1 MKQIFLLI
9 AFFSTILTAR
19 AQMPSA
25 GSGIKGR
32 ISGTVVDSLT
42 KKPVDYAT
50 ISISRSGGK
59 AILTGTLTDEKG
71 NFKLNDIAP
80 GSYKIS
86 VTFIGYP
93 TKVIDPVTTTLSKPD
108 ANMGTVIIAPS
119 AKALSAVTVQGTTPV
134 IENRIDKIVYNAEKD
149 ITSTGGNATDILRK
163 VPLVSVDLDGK
174 PSLRGD
180 QNVRILINGKPS
192 GALSSSVA
200 DVLRTIPSDQIKSIE
215 VITSPSAK
223 YDAEGSGGIIN
234 IITKTKDVSG
244 LSGSVSG
251 GIGTRQNNGN
261 ANLNYKQ
268 NRLSISGNL
277 GSNFAWPQTSL
288 VDLRQEFSSGKI
300 INQNSSAETKRNGTI
315 GSVNVGYDLNNYNS
329 ISTNIRVNGGGFKTD
344 GTSNNFDSSNQF
356 DDDYISNNLN
366 KASFSGFDWNAD
378 YTRKFKKEG
387 EELTFA
393 GQWSHSKIATDFRTG
408 YLGFDNNTDIAR
420 FPNQLGAN
428 NGINDEYTAQADY
441 VLPINK
447 SIKLE
452 AGGKT
457 ILRRIN
463 SDYSVS
469 NQANDLNNQAN
480 GTNPFIYNPTLSN
493 QYDYKQ
499 DVYAGYSVL
508 TFTLP
513 KSFSLQAGARVE
525 NTDIEGTPSNAT
537 QSGLQ
542 SFPQNYTN
550 FVPSFILSKTVK
562 GTQTY
567 KLTYNKRIQRPSL
580 QYLNPFIN
588 KANQDNQSEGR
599 PDLSPEIS
607 QTVELGYNTFIGASV
622 INVSV
627 YYKYTN
633 DLIEGIT
640 RTVFDSDLNRNVQR
654 TTFQNIGTNNSYGAS
669 FFGSVTPWKPLT
681 IRSSINTYT
690 YKPTV
695 NADQA
700 GNQSTTGTYFNYNA
714 FLSGSFTFKKGWSAE
729 FFGVFNSPRRT
740 IQGENPAF
748 SLFGFGAKKE
758 IIAKKFT
765 LGLNALSPFQK
776 YLKLDQNISSSNFTQ
791 TQKIRYP
798 LQSFGISFTYN
809 FGKVTYGAQ
818 TKKKGVKNDDLLQG
832 GDQTG
837 GGAAGG
843 VGGGPR

>member
-1 MKQIFLLI
+1 MKRIFLLI
-9 AFFSTILTAR
+9 AFFSTILTAQ

-32 ISGTVVDSLT
+32 ISGTVIDSIT

-59 AILTGTLTDEKG
+59 AILNGTLTDEKG

-108 ANMGTVIIAPS
+108 NNMGTVVIAPS

-149 ITSTGGNATDILRK
+149 ITSAGGNATDLLRK

-288 VDLRQEFSSGKI
+288 VDLRQEFSSGKV
-300 INQNSSAETKRNGTI
+300 INQESSAETKRNGTI
-315 GSVNVGYDLNNYNS
+315 GSVNVGYDFNNYNS
-329 ISTNIRVNGGGFKTD
+329 ISSNIRVNGGGFKTD
-344 GTSNNFDSSNQF
+344 GSSNNFDSSNQF
-356 DDDYISNNLN
+356 DDNYTSNNLN

-387 EELTFA
+387 EELTIA
-393 GQWSHSKIATDFRTG
+393 GQWSHSKINTDFRTR
-408 YLGFDNNTDIAR
+408 YFDFDNNTDIAR

-428 NGINDEYTAQADY
+428 NGLNDEYTAQADY

-447 SIKLE
+447 AIKLE
-452 AGGKT
+452 AGGKS

-463 SDYSVS
+463 SDYNVS
-469 NQANDLNNQAN
+469 NQVNDLNNQAT
-480 GTNPFIYNPTLSN
+480 GANPFVYNPNLSN
-493 QYDYKQ
+493 LYDYKQ
-499 DVYAGYSVL
+499 DVYAGYTVL

-525 NTDIEGTPSNAT
+525 NTDIEGKPTNAT
-537 QSGLQ
+537 QTGLQ
-542 SFPQNYTN
+542 TFPQNYTN

-599 PDLSPEIS
+599 PDLRPEIA

-640 RTVFDSDLNRNVQR
+640 RTVFDNDLNRNVQR

-681 IRSSINTYT
+681 IRSSINTFT

-695 NADQA
+695 NPDQA
-700 GNQSTTGTYFNYNA
+700 GNQSTSGTYFNYNA

-776 YLKLDQNISSSNFTQ
+776 YLKLDQNISSPTFTQ

-832 GDQTG
+832 GDQ
-837 GGAAGG
+837 GGAPGG
-843 VGGGPR
+843 GGGPR

>member
-1 MKQIFLLI
+1 MKRIFLLI
-9 AFFSTILTAR
+9 AFFSTILTAQ

-32 ISGTVVDSLT
+32 ISGTVIDSIS

-108 ANMGTVIIAPS
+108 NNMGTVVIAPS

-149 ITSTGGNATDILRK
+149 ITSAGGNATDLLRK

-288 VDLRQEFSSGKI
+288 VDLRQEFSSGKV
-300 INQNSSAETKRNGTI
+300 INQESSAETKRNGTI
-315 GSVNVGYDLNNYNS
+315 GSVNVGYDFNNYNS
-329 ISTNIRVNGGGFKTD
+329 ISSNIRVNGGGFKTD
-344 GTSNNFDSSNQF
+344 GSSNNFDSSNQF
-356 DDDYISNNLN
+356 DDYYTSNNLN

-387 EELTFA
+387 EELTIA
-393 GQWSHSKIATDFRTG
+393 GQWSHSKISTDFRTG
-408 YLGFDNNTDIAR
+408 YFGFDNNTDIAR

-428 NGINDEYTAQADY
+428 NGLNDEYTAQADY

-447 SIKLE
+447 AIKLE
-452 AGGKT
+452 AGGKS

-463 SDYSVS
+463 SDYNVS

-480 GTNPFIYNPTLSN
+480 GTNPFVYNSNLSN
-493 QYDYKQ
+493 LYDYKQ
-499 DVYAGYSVL
+499 DVYAGYTVL

-525 NTDIEGTPSNAT
+525 NTDIEGKPTNAT
-537 QSGLQ
+537 QTGLQ
-542 SFPQNYTN
+542 TFPQNYTN

-599 PDLSPEIS
+599 PDLRPEIA

-640 RTVFDSDLNRNVQR
+640 RTVFDNDLNRNVQR
-654 TTFQNIGTNNSYGAS
+654 TTFQNIGKNNSYGAS

-681 IRSSINTYT
+681 IRSSINTFT

-700 GNQSTTGTYFNYNA
+700 GNQSTSGTYFNYNA

-776 YLKLDQNISSSNFTQ
+776 YLKLDQNISSPTFTQ

-832 GDQTG
+832 GDQ
-837 GGAAGG
+837 GGAPGG
-843 VGGGPR
+843 GGGPR

>member
-1 MKQIFLLI
+1 MKRIFLLI
-9 AFFSTILTAR
+9 AFFSTILTAQ

-32 ISGTVVDSLT
+32 ISGTVIDSIS

-108 ANMGTVIIAPS
+108 NNMGTVVIAPS

-149 ITSTGGNATDILRK
+149 ITSAGGNATDLLRK

-288 VDLRQEFSSGKI
+288 VDLRQEFSSGKV
-300 INQNSSAETKRNGTI
+300 INQESSAETKRNGTI
-315 GSVNVGYDLNNYNS
+315 GSVNVGYDFNNYNS
-329 ISTNIRVNGGGFKTD
+329 ISSNIRVNGGGFKTD
-344 GTSNNFDSSNQF
+344 GSSNNFDSSNQF
-356 DDDYISNNLN
+356 DDYYTSNNLN

-387 EELTFA
+387 EELTIA
-393 GQWSHSKIATDFRTG
+393 GQWSHSKISTDFRTG
-408 YLGFDNNTDIAR
+408 YFSFDNNTDIAR

-428 NGINDEYTAQADY
+428 NGLNDEYTAQADY

-447 SIKLE
+447 AIKLE
-452 AGGKT
+452 AGGKS

-463 SDYSVS
+463 SDYNVS

-480 GTNPFIYNPTLSN
+480 GTNPFVYNSNLSN
-493 QYDYKQ
+493 LYDYKQ
-499 DVYAGYSVL
+499 DVYAGYTVL

-525 NTDIEGTPSNAT
+525 NTDIEGKPTNAT
-537 QSGLQ
+537 QTGLQ
-542 SFPQNYTN
+542 TFPQNYTN

-599 PDLSPEIS
+599 PDLRPEIA

-640 RTVFDSDLNRNVQR
+640 RTVFDNDLNRNVQR
-654 TTFQNIGTNNSYGAS
+654 TTFQNIGKNNSYGAS

-681 IRSSINTYT
+681 IRSSINTFT

-700 GNQSTTGTYFNYNA
+700 GNQSTSGTYFNYNA
-714 FLSGSFTFKKGWSAE
+714 FLSGSFAFKKGWSAE

-776 YLKLDQNISSSNFTQ
+776 YLKLDQNISSPTFTQ

-832 GDQTG
+832 GDQ
-837 GGAAGG
+837 GGAPGG
-843 VGGGPR
+843 GGGPR

>member
-1 MKQIFLLI
+1 
-9 AFFSTILTAR
+9 
-19 AQMPSA
+19 
-25 GSGIKGR
+25 
-32 ISGTVVDSLT
+32 
-42 KKPVDYAT
+42 
-50 ISISRSGGK
+50 
-59 AILTGTLTDEKG
+59 
-71 NFKLNDIAP
+71 
-80 GSYKIS
+80 
-86 VTFIGYP
+86 
-93 TKVIDPVTTTLSKPD
+93 
-108 ANMGTVIIAPS
+108 
-119 AKALSAVTVQGTTPV
+119 
-134 IENRIDKIVYNAEKD
+134 
-149 ITSTGGNATDILRK
+149 
-163 VPLVSVDLDGK
+163 
-174 PSLRGD
+174 
-180 QNVRILINGKPS
+180 
-192 GALSSSVA
+192 
-200 DVLRTIPSDQIKSIE
+200 
-215 VITSPSAK
+215 
-223 YDAEGSGGIIN
+223 
-234 IITKTKDVSG
+234 
-244 LSGSVSG
+244 
-251 GIGTRQNNGN
+251 
-261 ANLNYKQ
+261 
-268 NRLSISGNL
+268 
-277 GSNFAWPQTSL
+277 
-288 VDLRQEFSSGKI
+288 
-300 INQNSSAETKRNGTI
+300 
-315 GSVNVGYDLNNYNS
+315 
-329 ISTNIRVNGGGFKTD
+329 
-344 GTSNNFDSSNQF
+344 
-356 DDDYISNNLN
+356 
-366 KASFSGFDWNAD
+366 
-378 YTRKFKKEG
+378 
-387 EELTFA
+387 
-393 GQWSHSKIATDFRTG
+393 
-408 YLGFDNNTDIAR
+408 
-420 FPNQLGAN
+420 
-428 NGINDEYTAQADY
+428 
-441 VLPINK
+441 
-447 SIKLE
+447 
-452 AGGKT
+452 
-457 ILRRIN
+457 
-463 SDYSVS
+463 
-469 NQANDLNNQAN
+469 
-480 GTNPFIYNPTLSN
+480 
-493 QYDYKQ
+493 
-499 DVYAGYSVL
+499 
-508 TFTLP
+508 LP

-832 GDQTG
+832 GDQNG
-837 GGAAGG
+837 GGAPAG
-843 VGGGPR
+843 GGGPR

>member
-1 MKQIFLLI
+1 MKRIFLLI
-9 AFFSTILTAR
+9 AFFSTILTAQ

-32 ISGTVVDSLT
+32 ISGTVIDSIS

-108 ANMGTVIIAPS
+108 NNMGTVVIAPS

-149 ITSTGGNATDILRK
+149 ITSAGGNATDLLRK

-288 VDLRQEFSSGKI
+288 VDLRQEFSSGKV
-300 INQNSSAETKRNGTI
+300 INQESSAETKRNGTI
-315 GSVNVGYDLNNYNS
+315 GSVNVGYDFNNYNS
-329 ISTNIRVNGGGFKTD
+329 ISSNIRVNGGGFKTD
-344 GTSNNFDSSNQF
+344 GSSNNFDSSNQF
-356 DDDYISNNLN
+356 DDYYTSNNLN

-387 EELTFA
+387 EELTIA
-393 GQWSHSKIATDFRTG
+393 GQWSHSKISTDFRTG
-408 YLGFDNNTDIAR
+408 YFGFDNNTDIAR

-428 NGINDEYTAQADY
+428 NGLNDEYTAQADY

-447 SIKLE
+447 AIKLE
-452 AGGKT
+452 AGGKS

-463 SDYSVS
+463 SDYNVS
-469 NQANDLNNQAN
+469 NQVNDLNNQAN
-480 GTNPFIYNPTLSN
+480 GTNPFVYNSNLSN
-493 QYDYKQ
+493 LYDYKQ
-499 DVYAGYSVL
+499 DVYAGYTVL

-525 NTDIEGTPSNAT
+525 NTDIEGKPTNAT
-537 QSGLQ
+537 QTGLQ
-542 SFPQNYTN
+542 TFPQNYTN

-599 PDLSPEIS
+599 PDLRPEIA

-640 RTVFDSDLNRNVQR
+640 RTVFDNDLNRNVQR
-654 TTFQNIGTNNSYGAS
+654 TTFQNIGKNNSYGAS

-681 IRSSINTYT
+681 IRSSINTFT

-695 NADQA
+695 NADQV
-700 GNQSTTGTYFNYNA
+700 GNQSTSGTYFNYNA
-714 FLSGSFTFKKGWSAE
+714 FLSGSFAFKKGWSAE

-776 YLKLDQNISSSNFTQ
+776 YLKLDQNISSPTFTQ

-832 GDQTG
+832 GDQ
-837 GGAAGG
+837 GGAPGG
-843 VGGGPR
+843 GGGPR

>member
-1 MKQIFLLI
+1 MKRIFLLI
-9 AFFSTILTAR
+9 AFFSTILTAQ

-32 ISGTVVDSLT
+32 ISGTVIDSIS

-108 ANMGTVIIAPS
+108 NNMGTVVIAPS

-149 ITSTGGNATDILRK
+149 ITSAGGNATDLLRK

-288 VDLRQEFSSGKI
+288 VDLRQEFSSGKV
-300 INQNSSAETKRNGTI
+300 INQESSAETKRNGTI
-315 GSVNVGYDLNNYNS
+315 GSVNVGYDFNNYNS
-329 ISTNIRVNGGGFKTD
+329 ISSNIRVNGGGFKTD
-344 GTSNNFDSSNQF
+344 GSSNNFDSSNQF
-356 DDDYISNNLN
+356 DDYYTSNNLN

-387 EELTFA
+387 EELTIA
-393 GQWSHSKIATDFRTG
+393 GQWSHSKISTDFRTG
-408 YLGFDNNTDIAR
+408 YFGFDNNTDIAR

-428 NGINDEYTAQADY
+428 NGLNDEYTAQADY

-447 SIKLE
+447 AIKLE
-452 AGGKT
+452 AGGKS

-463 SDYSVS
+463 SDYNVS
-469 NQANDLNNQAN
+469 NQANDLNNQAT
-480 GTNPFIYNPTLSN
+480 GANPFVYNPNLSN
-493 QYDYKQ
+493 LYDYKQ
-499 DVYAGYSVL
+499 DVYAGYTVL

-525 NTDIEGTPSNAT
+525 NTDIEGKPTNAT
-537 QSGLQ
+537 QTGLQ
-542 SFPQNYTN
+542 TFPQNYTN

-599 PDLSPEIS
+599 PDLRPEIA

-640 RTVFDSDLNRNVQR
+640 RTVFDNDLNRNVQR
-654 TTFQNIGTNNSYGAS
+654 TTFQNIGKNNSYGAS

-681 IRSSINTYT
+681 IRSSINTFT

-700 GNQSTTGTYFNYNA
+700 SNQSTSGTYFNYNA

-776 YLKLDQNISSSNFTQ
+776 YLKLDQNISSPTFTQ

-832 GDQTG
+832 GDQ
-837 GGAAGG
+837 GGAPGG
-843 VGGGPR
+843 GGGPR